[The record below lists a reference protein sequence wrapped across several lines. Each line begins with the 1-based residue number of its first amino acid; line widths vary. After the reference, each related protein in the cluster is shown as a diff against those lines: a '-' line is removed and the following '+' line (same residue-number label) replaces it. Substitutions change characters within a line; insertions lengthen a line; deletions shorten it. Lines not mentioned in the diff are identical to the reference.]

1 LSKIFKASDVTI
13 DRDNVVMFDSDAADK
28 FEDTAVE
35 DSIAVEQPKESP
47 EQQAEKIIRQ
57 AQREAESIIRT
68 AKQNAEAE
76 AEAIADQA
84 YEQGYQEGMDLAAA
98 EGDAIKAQ
106 AQKVVLD
113 AWEER
118 KTLLN
123 KLEPEIV
130 ELIIR
135 ITGKLLDDSIE
146 LNPKL
151 IVVLIKQG
159 LSGSNLT
166 GEVIVHVSGADYD
179 AAVECKDELHALTD
193 SSTRLEIMKDPSL
206 KPMDCIIE
214 TPYGDVDCSLNQGF
228 EAIVKN
234 LKYRLNNN

>member
-1 LSKIFKASDVTI
+1 MFETETVEAI
-13 DRDNVVMFDSDAADK
+13 D
-28 FEDTAVE
+28 EAVE
-35 DSIAVEQPKESP
+35 IEETEEPQKESP
-47 EQQAEKIIRQ
+47 EQLANKIIKQ

-68 AKQNAEAE
+68 ATKKAEAE

-113 AWEER
+113 AYEER
-118 KTLLN
+118 KALLN

-130 ELIIR
+130 DLIIKL
-135 ITGKLLDDSIE
+135 TGKLLNDSIE

-151 IVVLIKQG
+151 VVALIKQG

-166 GEVIVHVSGADYD
+166 GEVCVHVSGADYD
-179 AAVECKDELHALTD
+179 AVIECKDELLALTD

-214 TPYGDVDCSLNQGF
+214 TPYGDVDCSLNQGYG
-228 EAIVKN
+228 ALVQN
-234 LKYRLNNN
+234 LTYILNNR